1 VRSAERRIVPD
12 EQVDLAP
19 LTTLGVGGRA
29 RWFVRA
35 EAAADVA
42 RAHQWAQDAG
52 TPLLVLGGGS
62 NVVVAD
68 AGFDG
73 LVLLIALPGTTFVPR
88 GPDTL
93 LTAGAG
99 EPWDGVVAAA
109 VDRGLAGL
117 ECLSGIPGTVG
128 GTPIQNVGAYG
139 QEVAD
144 TIERVVVY
152 DTTSGDTLTLTPADC
167 RFTYRS
173 SRFKQED
180 AGRFVVCSV
189 LFRLRAGAPTV
200 NYPDIVTHLERAGV
214 TAPSAAAVRDAVL
227 TVRKR
232 KGMVVDAADPDTR
245 SVGSFFMNPIVTA
258 GEYEHA
264 ASLQEAHPP
273 AFPMPDGRVK
283 VSAAWLIEH
292 AGFARGEA
300 DGAAGISSKHTLALI
315 NRGGA
320 TAGDVLRL
328 ATRIKRQVGDRFG
341 IWLRPEPLFI
351 GFDRDPDVE
360 YLLSTK
366 LTN

>member
-1 VRSAERRIVPD
+1 MRSADRRIVPQ
-12 EQVDLAP
+12 EQVELAP

-35 EAAADVA
+35 DAAADVA
-42 RAHQWAQDAG
+42 RAHQWTQDAG

-62 NVVVAD
+62 NVVIAD
-68 AGFDG
+68 EGFNG
-73 LVLLIALPGTTFVPR
+73 LVLQVALPGTTFVPR
-88 GPDTL
+88 GADTV

-99 EPWDGVVAAA
+99 ERWDGVVAAA
-109 VDRGLAGL
+109 VERGLAGL

-139 QEVAD
+139 QEVAE

-152 DTTSGDTLTLTPADC
+152 DTTTGETLTLTSEDC
-167 RFTYRS
+167 RFTYRT

-180 AGRFVVCSV
+180 AGRFIVCSV
-189 LFRLRAGAPTV
+189 LFRLHAGPPTV
-200 NYPDIVTHLERAGV
+200 NYPDIVNHLERAGV
-214 TAPSAAAVRDAVL
+214 AAPSVAQVRDAVL
-227 TVRKR
+227 TVRRR
-232 KGMVVDAADPDTR
+232 KGMVIDAGDPDTR

-258 GEYEHA
+258 AEYEHA
-264 ASLQEAHPP
+264 ASLQDAHPP

-300 DGAAGISSKHTLALI
+300 HGAAAISSKHTLALV

-320 TAGDVLRL
+320 TARDVLRL

-341 IWLRPEPLFI
+341 IWLRPEPLFV

-360 YLLSTK
+360 YLLSTR